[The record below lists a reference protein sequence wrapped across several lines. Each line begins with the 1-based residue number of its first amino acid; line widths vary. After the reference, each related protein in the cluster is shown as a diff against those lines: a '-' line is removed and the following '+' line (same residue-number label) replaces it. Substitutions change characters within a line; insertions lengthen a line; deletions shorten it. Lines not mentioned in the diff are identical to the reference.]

1 MYEKI
6 GAVVPP
12 FEGVNELSCTPRLK
26 TVSQILLFIIYKILS
41 PTRLK
46 INALTLVHYK
56 LNYKCSKLARISL

>member
-12 FEGVNELSCTPRLK
+12 FEGVNELSCTPRIK
-26 TVSQILLFIIYKILS
+26 TVSQILLFIIHKSLS

-46 INALTLVHYK
+46 INALTLVHHK
-56 LNYKCSKLARISL
+56 LDNKQLMFAWISL